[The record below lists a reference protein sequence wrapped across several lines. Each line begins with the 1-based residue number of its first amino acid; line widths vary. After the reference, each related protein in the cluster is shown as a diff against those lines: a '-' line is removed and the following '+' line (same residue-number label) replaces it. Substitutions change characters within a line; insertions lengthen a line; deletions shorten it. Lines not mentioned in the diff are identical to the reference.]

1 MRQFTKLMLSSV
13 AVVFLVAAS
22 ANGAS
27 VGDVTCT
34 GGSIASGVYSNL
46 NIAGPCSLNA
56 GSVTVEHKLTVLPG
70 GILLAAFGG
79 SDITVGDNVDVQ
91 ANGVLIMGCE
101 PIFFICLNDPDQK
114 IGTFSTTDTV
124 GGTLTAENALAVIV
138 HHSAVG
144 HNVVLSGGGGGVSC
158 ASSPAL
164 GGAPPF
170 GDFEDNTIGGNL
182 TITGWHSC
190 WLGALRNLVRQNI
203 NFHGNLTA
211 DPDGNEI
218 ANNSIGRNLNCT
230 GNSPSPQI
238 GDSGGGPNTVFG
250 RANGQCANPTLVR

>member
-1 MRQFTKLMLSSV
+1 MKQFTRLILTSV

-22 ANGAS
+22 ADGAL
-27 VGDVTCT
+27 VGDATCA

-46 NIAGPCSLNA
+46 NIAGACSLNA
-56 GSVTVEHKLTVLPG
+56 GSVIVEHKLTVLPG
-70 GILLAAFGG
+70 ASLVAAFSG
-79 SDITVGDNVDVQ
+79 SDMTVGGDVDVQ
-91 ANGVLIMGCE
+91 ANSVLIMGCE
-101 PIFFICLNDPDQK
+101 PIFFTCFNDPT
-114 IGTFSTTDTV
+114 GTLSTTDTV
-124 GGTLTAENALAVIV
+124 NGTLTAENALVVIV
-138 HHSAVG
+138 HNTTVG
-144 HNVVLSGGGGGVSC
+144 HNVSVSEGGGGVSC
-158 ASSPAL
+158 APSPSPVLA
-164 GGAPPF
+164 GAPNF
-170 GDFEDNTIGGNL
+170 GDFEDNMIGGNL

-203 NFHGNLTA
+203 NFHGNVTA

-250 RANGQCANPTLVR
+250 RANGQCANPTLLR